1 MKDLIELIA
10 KKLVSHP
17 EDVQVR
23 VIDRADGQAYEL
35 RVHPEDMGK
44 IIGKN
49 GRTAKALRTLL
60 NSAASKQ
67 DVRANLQIGD
77 E

>member
-35 RVHPEDMGK
+35 RVHPDDMGK

-67 DVRANLQIGD
+67 DIRANLQIG
-77 E
+77 EE

>member
-23 VIDRADGQAYEL
+23 VIDRADGQAFEL
-35 RVHPEDMGK
+35 RVHSEDMGK

-67 DVRANLQIGD
+67 DIRANLQIG
-77 E
+77 EE